1 MFKIAGL
8 PDKKTSEVKK
18 KFQLLIED
26 LIASLDVNEY
36 AIISVL

>member
-8 PDKKTSEVKK
+8 PDKKTSEIKE

-26 LIASLDVNEY
+26 LIAFLDVNEY
-36 AIISVL
+36 TIISVL